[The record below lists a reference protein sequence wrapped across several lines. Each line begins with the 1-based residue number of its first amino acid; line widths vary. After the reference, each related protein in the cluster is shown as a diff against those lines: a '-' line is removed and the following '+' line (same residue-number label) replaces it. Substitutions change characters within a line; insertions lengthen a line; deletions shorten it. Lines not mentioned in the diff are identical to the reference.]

1 MPETSMGDILV
12 LLLTAILPIFAVLF
26 ALYVV
31 IRLAIRHERRRN
43 TPDR

>member
-1 MPETSMGDILV
+1 MPEVLI

-31 IRLAIRHERRRN
+31 VRLAIRHERRDR
-43 TPDR
+43 PDR